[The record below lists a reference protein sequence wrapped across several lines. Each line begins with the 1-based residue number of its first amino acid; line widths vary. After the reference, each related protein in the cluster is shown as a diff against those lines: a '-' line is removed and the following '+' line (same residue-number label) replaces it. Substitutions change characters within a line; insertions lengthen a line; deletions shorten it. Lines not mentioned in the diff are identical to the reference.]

1 MLTVE
6 GIQNVDSYIKF
17 ASGISVFCNLRK
29 IQIINNRTNT
39 LLIIYRMKKPFISS
53 LLLGAALLPALSAWS
68 AAPGNRVFYGFN
80 LGSAEWADG
89 EKTYDCG
96 FVSYPFDLSERGT
109 VLKSYLPTPN
119 VGVFAGAGIE
129 GIIYAC
135 EYIYS
140 SSSSQPEPSD
150 FVAYNTFNGTIERI
164 GKWNPEGT
172 SFKPS
177 DMTYSVA
184 DGKLYAIGYEN
195 GSGLYEVNPETGE
208 FTLICNLTS
217 GGTLAADGKG
227 QLYSIDS
234 GGTLYMIDKER
245 GRMNKLWHTGLTGMM
260 SMQSMEFDLTT
271 GLLYWASSTSSH
283 REGAENTWMQ
293 EIDLSDPNNIKMT
306 EIDRVGSQSRL
317 VAMHIPYA
325 ENPKAP
331 AAPTEISSK
340 PSEDGSLVSTIY
352 WTNPTTAFNG
362 GDLGNLYGC
371 LITRNG
377 EQVAY
382 LTDVKPGEKMEW
394 TDDKIPVQGDY
405 RYDIQLVNGNGNGAK
420 GTAFQ
425 YAGNDKPEAVSNING
440 VISDD
445 FSGLTL
451 SWDAPV
457 RGAHLGSFDPS
468 SVTYRVVRNDNT
480 VVADNLTE
488 PKVTDSK
495 FARVLNYSYTIYA
508 VNAIGETGAESP
520 SFIIGP
526 AIELPLDQTFE
537 NAAQVA
543 NRWTAID
550 ANNDTYSWMFGTDLG
565 HGVFGDYEM
574 CAEYISSP
582 TLGNAEA
589 ADEWLISPPLHFE
602 AGEEY
607 YLAVSARSYS
617 TLDGNQ
623 TDDEVIDVH
632 VGNKNTID
640 AMGDKLDTLLVN
652 ANGNDEYT
660 NTMAFKEQVVK
671 LPVEDKDC
679 VRCVGLHLV
688 SPFMASG
695 YIQINSIYVGDKSGI
710 NAVDGVMATD
720 VEWTLNGK
728 SLFINGLFKSAALYN
743 AAGMKV
749 ANVNGAL
756 TDLSGL
762 ASGIY
767 LLTIDGKTSKIV
779 IR

>member
-80 LGSAEWADG
+80 LGSAEWADS

-109 VLKSYLPTPN
+109 VLMSYYSNQN
-119 VGVFAGAGIE
+119 VGVYAGAGID

-140 SSSSQPEPSD
+140 KSTSMPEPSD
-150 FVAYNTFNGTIERI
+150 FVAYNIFNGTLERI
-164 GKWNPEGT
+164 GKWNPEMT
-172 SFKPS
+172 AMKPS

-184 DGKLYAIGYEN
+184 DGKLYAICYDN

-208 FTLICNLTS
+208 FTLICSLVA

-227 QLYSIDS
+227 QLYTMDS
-234 GGTLYMIDKER
+234 GGTLYTIDKEK
-245 GRMNKLWHTGLTGMM
+245 GKLTKIWNSPYVGMM
-260 SMQSMEFDLTT
+260 SNQSMEFDLST
-271 GLLYWASSTSSH
+271 GLLYWTSCTQTH
-283 REGAENTWMQ
+283 PLGAENTFLQ
-293 EIDLSDPNNIKMT
+293 EIDLSDPNNIKMQ
-306 EIDRVGSQSRL
+306 EVDAIGSKSRL
-317 VAMHIPYA
+317 VALHIPYA
-325 ENPKAP
+325 ENVAAP

-340 PSEDGSLVSTIY
+340 GGINGGLETTLS

-362 GDLGNLYGC
+362 DEIGNLYGC

-382 LTDVKPGEKMEW
+382 LSDVTPGEKMTW
-394 TDDKIPVQGDY
+394 VDSDIPAEGNY
-405 RYDIQLVNGNGNGAK
+405 RYDIQLINGKGNGAK

-425 YAGNDKPEAVSNING
+425 YAGLDKPAAVTNIK
-440 VISDD
+440 VIPADD
-445 FSGLTL
+445 MSALNL

-457 RGAHLGSFDPS
+457 TGAHLGYIEPEK
-468 SVTYRVVRNDNT
+468 VTYRIVRNDNT
-480 VVADNLTE
+480 VVAENLTE
-488 PKVTDSK
+488 PKFTDSK
-495 FARVLNYSYTIYA
+495 FARLLNYAYTVYA
-508 VNAIGETGAESP
+508 VNATGETGAESA
-520 SFIIGP
+520 SAIIGP
-526 AIELPLDQTFE
+526 AVELPLDQTFE
-537 NAAQVA
+537 NAAQVL
-543 NRWTAID
+543 NRWTTID
-550 ANNDTYSWMFGTDLG
+550 ANNDTFSWMVGTDLG
-565 HGVFGDYEM
+565 HAIFGDYET
-574 CAEYISSP
+574 CIDYVTSP
-582 TLGNAEA
+582 TLGNDQA
-589 ADEWLISPPLHFE
+589 ADEWLISPPLKFE
-602 AGEEY
+602 AGQEY
-607 YLAVSARSYS
+607 YLAVSARAYS
-617 TLDGNQ
+617 TIDGTSYDN
-623 TDDEVIDVH
+623 EIIDIH
-632 VGNKNTID
+632 CGKTNTIE
-640 AMGDKLDTLLVN
+640 AMGDKLTTFEVTANEADPDTQ
-652 ANGNDEYT
+652 
-660 NTMAFKEQVVK
+660 TMAFVEQSIQ
-671 LPVEDKDC
+671 LPVVEEDC

-688 SPFMASG
+688 SPLMGSG
-695 YIQINSIYVGDKSGI
+695 YLQINSIYVGDKSGI